1 MGVQSQKTKKHIKK
15 DINTYLKKHENKSL
29 LRFITCGSVDDGKS
43 TLIGRLLFDSKMIC
57 EDHLTQ
63 LEVDSKKVG
72 TQGQEIDFALLV
84 DGLDAEREQGITID
98 VSYKFFTTE
107 KRKFIVLD
115 APGHEEYTRNM
126 VTGASSAQLAI
137 ILVDARKG
145 IMTQTRRHSFICNI
159 LGIKNILLAVN
170 KMDLVD
176 YEKNTYNKIV
186 NDYKDFANK
195 IGIQNFTS
203 IPISGLKGDNIN
215 TYSKNTKWYKGLL
228 LLDYLEKI
236 EVGKVRDSFENFYMP
251 VQWVN
256 RPNQDFRGFSGKI
269 ASGKIKPG
277 NKVVILPSKK
287 TSYVD
292 RIVSY
297 DGDLDQAIS
306 NQSITL
312 TLKDEV
318 SCSRGQ
324 IIASTNSSIKTSD
337 QFEAIIIWMDE
348 TTMIPGRS
356 YYLKV
361 GTETV
366 SAFIS
371 DLKYKVNVNTM
382 EKIASKTLDTNDIG
396 IANITTDQSIP
407 FMPYNENHTLGGF
420 ILIDKLTNL
429 TVGAGLINFALRRA
443 NNIQWQNTDITR
455 DKRAILKNQKPA
467 IIWMTGLSGS
477 GKSTIANRL
486 EKKLF
491 KLNLHT
497 FILDGDNVR
506 KGLNQDLGFSDVD
519 RVENI
524 RRVGHVA
531 RLLLDAG
538 LIVIVAFISPFQA
551 ERDLVRQIINTKQFI
566 EVFID
571 TPLSV
576 AEERDV
582 KGLYAKARS
591 GQIKNFTGIDSPYEI
606 PKNPDLHIKTTDH
619 SVDEAVD
626 KIIRKILY

>member
-215 TYSKNTKWYKGLL
+215 TYSKNTKWYKGLF

-382 EKIASKTLDTNDIG
+382 EKIASKTLDINDIG

-506 KGLNQDLGFSDVD
+506 KGLNHDLGFSDVD

-606 PKNPDLHIKTTDH
+606 PKNPDLHIKTTDY

>member
-215 TYSKNTKWYKGLL
+215 TYSKNTKWYKGLF

-382 EKIASKTLDTNDIG
+382 EKIASKTLDINDIG

-506 KGLNQDLGFSDVD
+506 KGLNHDLGFSDVD